1 MSRSIT
7 SQSNL
12 KHLSQEWT
20 EQNPLSKKE
29 ESPDGIYVVKAKVH
43 NLKNINVFIPRNKI
57 TVITG
62 LSGSGKSSLAFDTIY
77 AEGQRRYLESLSVY
91 ARYFID
97 QLEKPDVE
105 DIFGLSPVICIDQKT
120 INRNPRSTVGTV
132 TEMYDYLRLLYAKVG
147 EVFCPEHQV
156 PLKGRSEEAIVNEIM
171 NQPEKD
177 THLFLSPIIR
187 GKKGEFQK
195 ELRHLLSVGFDKA
208 RIDGEWKD
216 LHRIYRLVK
225 KEKHYIDL
233 LVDRLPI
240 EKKYE
245 ARIRETVTRA
255 LSMSGG
261 YLKMLKADDTQ
272 AEKEKIYSL
281 HYACPEC
288 GHAAIE
294 PEPGLFS
301 FNSAKGACPHCNGT
315 GLSYFDE
322 ELEEFPEACPICE
335 GARLC
340 KEALQVKI
348 NNLNIAEAGS
358 LDASQLGK
366 FLKSVKFQKKSKQL
380 ITDKIVEPLLLHI
393 EFLKTLG
400 SGYLSFNRSIATLSG
415 GEAQRIRL
423 VSQLSSPLIGVL
435 YILDEPSI
443 GLHPRDH
450 GKILSVLKKIRDYG
464 NTVIMVEHDEESI
477 RQADRVIDL
486 GPGAGTHGGIVI
498 AEGTVPEIEKNNKSL
513 TGTYLSRK
521 KNIPLLKSLY
531 NKKNPVLTLRGAK
544 AHNLKNIDVSIPL
557 GCLIGVSGV
566 SGSGKS
572 TLIRD
577 TLYPA
582 LLNHLNNTEKK
593 SVGAFKEIEGL
604 EQIEKAIQID
614 QKPIGRTP
622 RSVPATYTGLF
633 QMIRILFSHLPASR
647 MRGYK
652 PGYFSFNVKG
662 GRCEKCLGG
671 GYIKMEMGFLP
682 NVFTLCSECQGNR
695 YREDILNI
703 RYRGKNIFEV
713 LDMTVSQA
721 LTFFKN
727 HSYIY
732 NRLAFLQ
739 EVGLGYIK
747 LGQSS
752 TTLSGGEAQ
761 RIKLSRE
768 LSKTV
773 KGHIFY
779 ILDEPTTG
787 LHFEDI
793 KKLVELLRKLVR
805 KGRTVVVIEH
815 NIEVLKSSDYLI
827 DLGPEGGEEGG
838 YLIAAGKPS
847 EVAKNSRSWT
857 GKYLKPF
864 FTKIQSK

>member
-1 MSRSIT
+1 MRRSIT
-7 SQSNL
+7 SKTKTLIPEIKGQS
-12 KHLSQEWT
+12 
-20 EQNPLSKKE
+20 PLSEKG
-29 ESPDGIYVVKAKVH
+29 ESPDGIHVIGAREH

-132 TEMYDYLRLLYAKVG
+132 TEMYDYLRLLYTKVG

-156 PLKGRSEEAIVNEIM
+156 PLKGRSEETIITEIM
-171 NQPEKD
+171 NQPEKE
-177 THLFLSPIIR
+177 TYLFLSPIIR

-208 RIDGEWKD
+208 RINGEWKD

-233 LVDRLPI
+233 LIDRLPI

-245 ARIRETVTRA
+245 ARIRETVARA

-272 AEKEKIYSL
+272 EGKEKMYSL

-288 GHAAIE
+288 GHAAME

-315 GLSYFDE
+315 GLSYCDE

-348 NNLNIAEAGS
+348 NNLNIAEAGG
-358 LDASQLGK
+358 LDASKLAL
-366 FLKSVKFQKKSKQL
+366 FLRSLKFQKKSKQL
-380 ITDKIVEPLLLHI
+380 ISDKIIEPLLLNI

-400 SGYLSFNRSIATLSG
+400 SGYLSFNRSITTLSG

-443 GLHPRDH
+443 GLHPKDH
-450 GKILSVLKKIRDYG
+450 GKILSILKKLRNQG
-464 NTVIMVEHDEESI
+464 NTVIVVEHDEESI
-477 RQADRVIDL
+477 RQADKVIDL
-486 GPGAGTHGGIVI
+486 GPGAGAQGGII
-498 AEGTVPEIEKNNKSL
+498 TAEGTVQEIEKNSKSL
-513 TGTYLSRK
+513 TGAYLSRK
-521 KNIPLLKSLY
+521 KNIPLLPSLY
-531 NKKNPVLTLRGAK
+531 NKKNPVLTLEGARG
-544 AHNLKNIDVSIPL
+544 HNLKNIDVSIPL
-557 GCLIGVSGV
+557 GCLVCVSGV

-582 LLNHLNNTEKK
+582 LLNHLNNTNKK
-593 SVGAFKEIEGL
+593 SAGTFKNIKGL
-604 EQIEKAIQID
+604 ECIEKAIQID

-633 QMIRILFSHLPASR
+633 QMIRILFSHLPTAR

-652 PGYFSFNVKG
+652 PGYFSFNVRG

-682 NVFTLCSECQGNR
+682 NVFTLCSECRGNR

-703 RYRGKNIFEV
+703 RYRGKNIFDV
-713 LDMTVSQA
+713 LNMTVSQA

-727 HSYIY
+727 HSYVY
-732 NRLAFLQ
+732 SRLVFLE

-768 LSKTV
+768 LAKIV
-773 KGHIFY
+773 KGHILY

-838 YLIAAGKPS
+838 YLIAAGRPE
-847 EVAKNSRSWT
+847 EVAKNRKSHT

-864 FTKIQSK
+864 FDRKF